1 MATDLYLPLKAS
13 GQRIVSEPTRKDTQ
27 FAVERVRQLIEE
39 LTERLNLLNQTAERV
54 RQQPSWQMLDE
65 LLRMLPPITL
75 LLEKLSGRVLAHE
88 KEREQL
94 RALQDTGAAINS
106 SLDLEEVLRL
116 VMDDV
121 IELTG
126 AERGFLMLTDE
137 ETGALEVRVAR
148 NMDRETIAQSS
159 FDISRSIVDSV
170 ARTGEPVVTL
180 NAQTDP
186 RFHHQASIIS
196 YNLRS
201 ILCVPLKIREK
212 TTGVVYADNRI
223 ASGIFGDDDRD
234 MLVAFAN
241 QAAVAIANARLF
253 QKTREQL
260 QDITAMKN
268 LMDDVFSSIAS
279 GVITIDDAG
288 QIALFNEAAE
298 QILALDARDVLERP
312 YQEVLKALDGFIAA
326 VEQVRASGGQHFI
339 EFDMPLEPRPGRTS
353 LSLTLSPLRGPQDHS
368 RGVTVVVDD
377 VSEKKRL
384 QSVRRYLPPA
394 LVDRAQDLDAV
405 QRPQRREM
413 SVLFADVRG
422 FTSISEQL
430 PPEELI
436 EILNGYLSVAA
447 AAINHYEGVIDK
459 YMGDAIMAEF
469 NTTLNPQE
477 DHVERAVRTA
487 LMMRRELAVYHD
499 SFPPE
504 RRLYFGIAVNSGEA
518 VVGNVGSHFRKD
530 YSAIGDA
537 VNLAKRLQELAG
549 PGQIMIG
556 AAVYNN
562 VKSWVQAHPLG
573 STRIKGRQALEQVY
587 ELIGERT

>member
-1 MATDLYLPLKAS
+1 M
-13 GQRIVSEPTRKDTQ
+13 SEPTRKDTQ

-268 LMDDVFSSIAS
+268 LMDDVFASIAS

-339 EFDMPLEPRPGRTS
+339 EFDMPLAPRPGRTS

-504 RRLYFGIAVNSGEA
+504 RRLYFGIGVNSGEA

-562 VKSWVQAHPLG
+562 VKSWVQARPLG